1 MENSNFTQLDI
12 YKKALEIFQVSRGIA
27 CSVSNS
33 KHVIEMEIST
43 DSNEQVAGEIVTHSL
58 KLVPELAA
66 IQNSSTTRVRLKR
79 VKKIR
84 KLARLI
90 NDKCRKLE
98 YTGIRDREFLLLLLA
113 ELKHFDQLFN
123 DWLNKLQL
131 KH

>member
-1 MENSNFTQLDI
+1 MENSNFTQLEL
-12 YKKALEIFQVSRGIA
+12 YKKALEIFKVSRGIA
-27 CSVSNS
+27 CAVSNS

-43 DSNEQVAGEIVTHSL
+43 DRNEQVAGEIVTHSL

-66 IQNSSTTRVRLKR
+66 IQNSTTKGVRLKR

-98 YTGIRDREFLLLLLA
+98 DTGSRDREFLLLLLS